1 MQRDLGN
8 EVIVAIAAVGI
19 LAFAITFAII
29 LSLTNTP
36 EATPTVTVSG
46 NTGGSPV
53 ATSVAA
59 SASETPSPQVEAT
72 EAEITVTPSNA
83 ATSATTIASGTAA
96 PEASETKVAI
106 APSETDTSEPASN
119 TPDVTATEQELT
131 SADISGTAPTVGNAT
146 ATKAQPQVNPSRTP
160 SPTRRPPTATSSFTP
175 SPTITRTPSPVP
187 PTNTATRTPTR
198 TPSPTPTLTRTP
210 RPTETS
216 GIRPTPTGILTQE
229 AVAVPGSCIKPT
241 GWTTYV
247 VRQGDTLLKIAR
259 AVGSSLFELQTANC
273 LQDINNIFAGNI
285 IFVPRTPVS
294 PINPNPVPNDTPV
307 YAPIQP
313 EGCTDPNSVIT
324 NLQPGQTVSGV
335 FSVIGTANQSD
346 FWYYKLEVRPDFASV
361 YNFYSRSET
370 PVVNGQ
376 LGQID
381 QSIFGVGIHWI
392 KLTVLGQ
399 SSGATPCAIP
409 VIFQ

>member
-19 LAFAITFAII
+19 LAFAVTFAII
-29 LSLTNTP
+29 LSLSNTP
-36 EATPTVTVSG
+36 GATATATATLSDTSAIVSQ
-46 NTGGSPV
+46 S
-53 ATSVAA
+53 
-59 SASETPSPQVEAT
+59 
-72 EAEITVTPSNA
+72 
-83 ATSATTIASGTAA
+83 ATSAALSAF
-96 PEASETKVAI
+96 
-106 APSETDTSEPASN
+106 
-119 TPDVTATEQELT
+119 VTATPQITETEPTVIPSDTITPMKPSSATPESTTTEQEPT
-131 SADISGTAPTVGNAT
+131 SSRVTETVTEAAT
-146 ATKAQPQVNPSRTP
+146 ETQPQARPSNT
-160 SPTRRPPTATSSFTP
+160 PTRRPPTATSTFTP
-175 SPTITRTPSPVP
+175 SPTLTRTPTPIP
-187 PTNTATRTPTR
+187 PTPTPTKTPTR
-198 TPSPTPTLTRTP
+198 TPTPSPTLTRTP

-216 GIRPTPTGILTQE
+216 GIRPTPTGTRTPE
-229 AVAVPGSCIKPT
+229 AISLPGTCVQPQ

-273 LQDINNIFAGNI
+273 LQDINNIFAGNT
-285 IFVPRTPVS
+285 IFVPRLPVMPPV
-294 PINPNPVPNDTPV
+294 PINPIPIPDSTPII
-307 YAPIQP
+307 APIHP
-313 EGCTDPNSVIT
+313 EGCTDPNSQIT

-335 FSVIGTANQSD
+335 FSVMGTANQDD

-381 QSIFGVGIHWI
+381 QSIFGVGIHWV
-392 KLTVLGQ
+392 KLTVLGK
-399 SSGATPCAIP
+399 SSGAEPCAIP